1 MASVDRFKQIED
13 LIQMPY
19 HEEMGEVNKT
29 ILRCSDATFKIN
41 YSEMNKLKV
50 IILKQVKVANLAMV
64 QRNS

>member
-1 MASVDRFKQIED
+1 
-13 LIQMPY
+13 MPY